1 MDRTRLYLHTKHR
14 IGSVDRRLFGGFVEH
29 LGRAIY
35 GGLYD
40 PESELADASGW
51 RTDVLERLRG
61 LDFTVMRYPG
71 GNFVSGYDWR
81 DGVGPRDA
89 RPERL
94 DKAWNALD
102 PNSVGT
108 DEFLS
113 LSEAM
118 GWEPMMA
125 VNLGTGTPQE
135 AAEWVE
141 YCNGG
146 AGTAM
151 GRFRAEN
158 GRSDPYDVKL
168 WCLGNEMDGP
178 WQLGHVPAV
187 EYASRAKAA
196 MLQMREVAPGIEV
209 VACGSSNADME
220 TWLTWDSQV
229 LEEIG
234 EGVDYISLHNYAV
247 KKTPDTLDFLA
258 ATNAFDRQIESVD
271 ATCRFVAEK
280 GRFRKRTYLCFD
292 EWNVWYRTQFKK
304 FSDANGL
311 FAQPLIE
318 ERYNLEDAL
327 LVAGYV
333 NSFLRHANVVRI
345 ANLAQI
351 VNAIAPLL
359 TVGDNLLVQSIY
371 WPIAMMVN
379 RRKGVSLNVAIEG
392 PAYESESHGKA
403 TFLDAAAILDDD
415 RLHLSLINRSPA
427 PTEVEVRVDDVD
439 VVELADAELLTAESP
454 DAENTLER
462 PDRVAATD
470 FRGARVDGGRLTME
484 MPPFSYVA
492 ATIRIT

>member
-14 IGSVDRRLFGGFVEH
+14 IGTVDRRLFGGFVEH

-40 PESELADASGW
+40 PESALADASGW
-51 RTDVLERLRG
+51 RSDVLNRLRG

-71 GNFVSGYDWR
+71 GNFVSGYHWR
-81 DGVGPRDA
+81 DGVGPREA

-94 DKAWNALD
+94 DKAWNALE
-102 PNSVGT
+102 PNTVGT

-113 LSEAM
+113 LSETM

-125 VNLGTGTPQE
+125 VNLGTGTPDE

-141 YCNGG
+141 YCNGDT
-146 AGTAM
+146 GTAM
-151 GRFRAEN
+151 GRLRTEN
-158 GRSDPYDVKL
+158 GRREPHGVNL

-178 WQLGHVPAV
+178 WQLGHVPAT

-196 MLQMREVAPGIEV
+196 MHRMREISPAIQV
-209 VACGSSNADME
+209 VACGSSNTDME

-247 KKTPDTLDFLA
+247 KKSSDTLDFLA
-258 ATNAFDRQIESVD
+258 MTNAIDRQIESVD

-280 GRFRKRTYLCFD
+280 GRFRKRTFLCFD
-292 EWNVWYRTQFKK
+292 EWNVWYRTQFKR
-304 FSDANGL
+304 FSDAGGL

-359 TVGDNLLVQSIY
+359 TVGDQLLVQSIY

-379 RRKGVSLNVAIEG
+379 RRNGVSLRVALEG
-392 PAYESESHGKA
+392 PTYESESHGTA
-403 TFLDAAAILDDD
+403 SHVDAAAILDSD
-415 RLHLSLINRSPA
+415 RLHLSLINRSSA
-427 PTEVEVRVDDVD
+427 PTEVEIRVGDVD
-439 VVELADAELLTAESP
+439 MVDLVDGELLTASGP
-454 DAENTLER
+454 DAENTLEK

-470 FRGARVDGGRLTME
+470 FRDARTDGGRLTLE

-492 ATIRIT
+492 ATTRIS